1 MAPLHQRLG
10 AQPPSRIRRPIPR
23 RGWITLAAAAAILG
37 TACSATLPAVVSD
50 RLGLGASAN
59 GPLRG
64 ANTPTPFGPLE
75 PSPVPEAYAAP
86 QTATP
91 VNPWGAFAG
100 PVETSAIEIPPPMP
114 AFALAPGTEV
124 YAILG
129 SDARPGESFGRNDTI
144 MLAIVDP
151 STPKVTLL
159 SIPRDLYVYVPG
171 WRVDRVNTAEVRG
184 GLTTL
189 YDTLE
194 YNFGL
199 RPSHYVATDFTAFM
213 QAVDLLGGLDVQVG
227 GYLYDECGGY
237 MHRYSPGSY
246 HMDGFAAMCYVRV
259 RKASSDFDRLRRQ
272 QEVMLAI
279 LQRVVSLDGLS
290 RIPALFQQ
298 FSSLVKTDLGLADAL
313 RLVPVAQAVSEDSGR
328 LQRLAI
334 DTSMASGWRVP
345 SSGASVL
352 LPNRDAIQTMLAT
365 ALAP

>member
-1 MAPLHQRLG
+1 
-10 AQPPSRIRRPIPR
+10 
-23 RGWITLAAAAAILG
+23 
-37 TACSATLPAVVSD
+37 
-50 RLGLGASAN
+50 
-59 GPLRG
+59 
-64 ANTPTPFGPLE
+64 
-75 PSPVPEAYAAP
+75 
-86 QTATP
+86 
-91 VNPWGAFAG
+91 
-100 PVETSAIEIPPPMP
+100 MP
-114 AFALAPGTEV
+114 AFALAPGTEI

-184 GLTTL
+184 GLTML

-199 RPSHYVATDFTAFM
+199 RPSHYVATDFTSFK

-246 HMDGFAAMCYVRV
+246 HMDGFTAMCYVRM